1 MSWQD
6 MIEGSS
12 GLPTVGTFPA
22 PGSVD
27 TRTETPFGLLPTDQV
42 DAIDVGRQARVASRQ
57 IVRKIKDAERLNF
70 QMNPPT
76 TTHNDAGAMLVN
88 YHGGYFKG
96 WYITEGVVNYL
107 LTPFD
112 TESQALEAAEDARR
126 DWYDSRV
133 AC

>member
-12 GLPTVGTFPA
+12 GLPTVRTFSA
-22 PGSVD
+22 PSGID
-27 TRTETPFGLLPTDQV
+27 TRAKTPLGLLSTDQV
-42 DAIDVGRQARVASRQ
+42 DAIDVGGQAEVASRQ

-76 TTHNDAGAMLVN
+76 TKHNDAGAMLVN

-96 WYITEGVVNYL
+96 WYITEGTVNYL

-112 TESQALEAAEDARR
+112 TESQALEAAENARR
-126 DWYDSRV
+126 EWYNSRA

>member
-12 GLPTVGTFPA
+12 GLPTVPTFSA
-22 PGSVD
+22 PSGID
-27 TRTETPFGLLPTDQV
+27 TRAETPFRLLSTDQI
-42 DAIDVGRQARVASRQ
+42 DAVDVGGQAKVASRQ
-57 IVRKIKDAERLNF
+57 ILRKIKDAERLNS

-76 TTHNDAGAMLVN
+76 TKHNDAGAMLVN
-88 YHGGYFKG
+88 YDGGYFKG

-107 LTPFD
+107 LTRFT
-112 TESQALEAAEDARR
+112 TENQAFEAAENARR
-126 DWYDSRV
+126 EWYDSRV

>member
-1 MSWQD
+1 

-12 GLPTVGTFPA
+12 GLPAISTFTA
-22 PGSVD
+22 PGGID
-27 TRTETPFGLLPTDQV
+27 TRSEESFRFFAADQV
-42 DAIDVGRQARVASRQ
+42 NAINVGRQARLASEQ
-57 IVRKIKDAERLNF
+57 IVRKIRDAERLNF

-88 YHGGYFKG
+88 YHGGYFRG

-107 LTPFD
+107 VTPFD
-112 TESQALEAAEDARR
+112 TESQALEAAENARR
-126 DWYDSRV
+126 DWYDSRI

>member
-1 MSWQD
+1 

-12 GLPTVGTFPA
+12 GLSAVSTFPA
-22 PGSVD
+22 PSVID
-27 TRTETPFGLLPTDQV
+27 ASTETPFRLLPPNQINAV
-42 DAIDVGRQARVASRQ
+42 DIRRQPQLASAQ
-57 IVRKIKDAERLNF
+57 IVRKMKDTERLNS
-70 QMNPPT
+70 QMNPPP

-107 LTPFD
+107 LIPFD
-112 TESQALEAAEDARR
+112 TESQALEAAENARR
-126 DWYDSRV
+126 EWYDSRS